1 MPSQIANAGN
11 VYNVTANYL
20 VADPSTQFGTRQ
32 LSVLNIAIAD
42 VFVGY
47 ALSDSLYSKSVRA
60 LQQSAEVW
68 AIFTPV
74 DAGTDSFNVIVSTD
88 SLWAGETAHQGA
100 VNGGSLPAQT
110 WGVLETA
117 IAAGN
122 GGVTATVTA
131 VAGCVAAFNG

>member
-11 VYNVTANYL
+11 VHNITANYL

-42 VFVGY
+42 VFVSY
-47 ALSDSLYSKSVRA
+47 ATSNSLYSKAVRA
-60 LQQSAEVW
+60 LQQTAEVW

-74 DAGTDSFNVIVSTD
+74 DGAPDSFNVIISTD
-88 SLWAGETAHQGA
+88 SQFDGNTAHQGA
-100 VNGGSLPAQT
+100 VNGAYANAGGY
-110 WGVLETA
+110 GVLETA
-117 IAAGN
+117 IEAGC
-122 GGVTATVTA
+122 GVAATVTA